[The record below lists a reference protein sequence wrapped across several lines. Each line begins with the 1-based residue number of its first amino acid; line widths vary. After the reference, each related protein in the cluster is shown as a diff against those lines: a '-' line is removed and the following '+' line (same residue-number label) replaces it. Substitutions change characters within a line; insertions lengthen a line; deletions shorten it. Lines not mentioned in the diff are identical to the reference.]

1 MIYNNGM
8 MREKSDIKPNPFMKK
23 NYSLTTP
30 GFIKYAV
37 VAFCVVLFIYLN
49 TISISASAQEPSG
62 AATTPAKAN
71 FHQIQK
77 NFNDYW
83 KGQKV
88 TRGSGY
94 KPFKR
99 WEWYWEPRVNPD
111 GTFPSN
117 NVVVKEWERY
127 SAEHLTDNATGNW
140 KSLSPNKPKD
150 RYTGLGRINCIAF
163 HPKDKNT
170 FWVGTPA
177 GGIFKTTDFGKTWTT
192 IMNDKPVFGVSDI
205 VINKDKPGIM
215 YIATGDASAGGSTG
229 EMNNTGAGDTK
240 SIGVLK
246 STDGG
251 DTWDKTGLNWELSEG
266 KLIGKLVMHPVK
278 YDTLLVATSQGI
290 YKTTDGGLK
299 WTASDTSAN
308 FIDIVYNPANPAIM
322 YAATRVQ
329 LNSSDAKKNR
339 WSQIWRS
346 NNGGDKWDSVT
357 KFEKVTRIK
366 LAVTPQNGELLEAVC
381 VSDQNG
387 LAGVYRFKEKNGTF
401 ALTDTLVKLYK
412 NCSNNYLHSYHD
424 PELRDKSCGGQGDYD
439 LAYAISP
446 VDKNKRFLGGVNT
459 YVSKDGGKEYDL
471 ANYWAD
477 SVAGKS
483 IQKAHADKHW
493 LAFHPLAPDTVF
505 ECNDGGV
512 MFADARNEKI
522 SWTDITAGMEI
533 GQVYRIGCS
542 WLEEDVVIA
551 GFQDN
556 GSQIR
561 TAPEN
566 WQAPSEIGGDGMEC
580 MIDFD
585 SAEIQYASYLNGQ
598 IHRTFN
604 RWQKCDTITKTIKD
618 KNGNQ
623 LTGAWVTPYIM
634 HPWESEILYVGYREI
649 YKSTNRGTKWDKV
662 TATMPNN
669 MGSNDTLLRTLCI
682 SSKNPDVMFAARA
695 LQLFKT
701 SDGWKKLEE
710 IPLKVKDVMVTGIAI
725 APLSP
730 DTVFITFA
738 GYNNAKVFASYDGG
752 KNWENYDTTNSL
764 PKLPV
769 NCIVYEEGTNK
780 GLYVGTDAGVF
791 YKNAGMKSWI
801 PFNKNLPIVMISD
814 LEIEYSSGKIRAATF
829 GRGIWESELYVA
841 PGNYKV
847 NDVEMP
853 KNGGVATG
861 AGTYPAGAKVTMT
874 ATSNKSYS
882 FQGWFENGVKVTDS
896 ASFTFI
902 AQENRNLIARFGHPV
917 GVEEKQN
924 NRILLFPNPTTGIV
938 EIGLDKGTCHD
949 LQRITA
955 TNMQGKTVYASS
967 VIPAGDRFSIDLSSN
982 PQGNYIITFYFKTG
996 EKVSCSLLITR

>member
-1 MIYNNGM
+1 MLL
-8 MREKSDIKPNPFMKK
+8 K
-23 NYSLTTP
+23 NFFLFGTP
-30 GFIKYAV
+30 GFIKSAV
-37 VAFCVVLFIYLN
+37 VAFCIVLLMCLN
-49 TISISASAQEPSG
+49 SITHSASAQEPTG
-62 AATTPAKAN
+62 ASTTPDKAN
-71 FHQIQK
+71 FYEIQK
-77 NFNDYW
+77 KFNENW
-83 KGQKV
+83 KGRKV

-111 GTFPSN
+111 GTFPPN

-127 SAEHLTDNATGNW
+127 SAEHLTDNATGDW

-205 VINKDKPGIM
+205 VINKDKPLIM
-215 YIATGDASAGGSTG
+215 YIATGDRDAGGSVG
-229 EMNNTGAGDTK
+229 EMNNSGVGDTK

-246 STDGG
+246 SPDGG
-251 DTWDKTGLNWELSEG
+251 GSWNKTGLNWELSDG

-278 YDTLLVATSQGI
+278 YDTLLAATNKGI
-290 YKTTDGGLK
+290 YKTTDGGLLWVAK
-299 WTASDTSAN
+299 ETQSAN
-308 FIDIVYNPANPAIM
+308 FIDIVYNPANPEII

-329 LNSSDAKKNR
+329 YNYSDTAKNR
-339 WSQIWRS
+339 WAQIWRS

-357 KFEKVTRIK
+357 KFKKVTRIN

-387 LAGVYRFKEKNGTF
+387 LAGVYRFKEKDNVF
-401 ALTDTLVKLYK
+401 KMTDTLVKLYK
-412 NCSNNYLHSYHD
+412 NCSNNYLHSFHD
-424 PELRDKSCGGQGDYD
+424 PELKDSPCGGQGDYD

-446 VDKNKRFLGGVNT
+446 VEPNKRFLGGVNT

-477 SVAGKS
+477 SVASKS
-483 IQKAHADKHW
+483 IQRAHADKHW

-512 MFADARNEKI
+512 MFANARNEKI
-522 SWTDITAGMEI
+522 IWTDITAGMEI

-542 WLEEDVVIA
+542 WLEKDAVIA

-556 GSQIR
+556 GSQVR
-561 TAPEN
+561 TAPGN
-566 WQAPSEIGGDGMEC
+566 WQAPPEIGGDGMEC

-585 SAEIQYASYLNGQ
+585 SAQIQYAAYTNGL
-598 IHRTFN
+598 IFRTFN

-618 KNGNQ
+618 LSGNQ
-623 LTGAWVTPYIM
+623 LSGAWLTPYIM
-634 HPWESEILYVGYREI
+634 HPWEPEILYVGYREI

-662 TATMPNN
+662 VATMPNN
-669 MGSNDTLLRTLCI
+669 MVYNDTLLRTLCI
-682 SSKNPDVMFAARA
+682 SSKNPDVMFAARKF
-695 LQLFKT
+695 QLFKT
-701 SDGWKKLEE
+701 SDGWKKWEE
-710 IPLKVKDVMVTGIAI
+710 IPLLVKDVMVTGIAI
-725 APLSP
+725 APWGS
-730 DTVFITFA
+730 DTVFITFS

-752 KNWENYDTTNSL
+752 KKWEDYDTTNSL

-791 YKNAGMKSWI
+791 YKNAGMKSWV

-814 LEIEYSSGKIRAATF
+814 LEIEYAGGKIRAATF

-874 ATSNKSYS
+874 ATPNKSYS
-882 FQGWFENGVKVTDS
+882 FQGWFENGVKVNDA

-902 AQENRNLIARFGHPV
+902 AQENRNLIARFGYPI
-917 GVEEKQN
+917 GVDEKPN
-924 NRILLFPNPTTGIV
+924 NRIRLFPNPTTGIV
-938 EIGLDKGTCHD
+938 EIGLDNGTGSD
-949 LQRITA
+949 FQRITA

-967 VIPAGDRFSIDLSSN
+967 VIPAGDRFSIDLSAN
-982 PQGNYIITFYFKTG
+982 ADGNYIITFYFKSG
-996 EKVSCSLLITR
+996 GKVSYTLLITR

>member
-1 MIYNNGM
+1 MEFKFYIMKIQIPVPPRAFY
-8 MREKSDIKPNPFMKK
+8 KS
-23 NYSLTTP
+23 LV
-30 GFIKYAV
+30 FIFAI
-37 VAFCVVLFIYLN
+37 FLFLAIVMVSNL
-49 TISISASAQEPSG
+49 ASAQVPATANQQSG
-62 AATTPAKAN
+62 KVN
-71 FHQIQK
+71 FHEIQK
-77 NFNDYW
+77 QFNDYW
-83 KGQKV
+83 KGRKV
-88 TRGSGY
+88 TKGTGY

-111 GTFPSN
+111 GTFPPN

-127 SAEHLTDNATGNW
+127 SAEHLADNATGDW

-177 GGIFKTTDFGKTWTT
+177 GGIFKTTDFGKTWKT
-192 IMNDKPVFGVSDI
+192 IMNDQPVFGVSDI
-205 VINKDKPGIM
+205 VINKDKPLIM
-215 YIATGDASAGGSTG
+215 YIATGDADAGGSVG
-229 EMNNTGAGDTK
+229 EMNNTTAGDTK

-251 DTWDKTGLNWELSEG
+251 DTWKKTGLNWELSDG
-266 KLIGKLVMHPVK
+266 LLIGKLVMHPVK
-278 YDTLLVATSQGI
+278 YDTLLAATSQGI
-290 YKTTDGGLK
+290 YKTTNGGLIWAARETK
-299 WTASDTSAN
+299 SAN
-308 FIDIVYNPANPAIM
+308 FIDIIYNPANPEIM
-322 YAATRVQ
+322 YAATRAQ
-329 LNSSDAKKNR
+329 LNNDPKKNR

-346 NNGGDKWDSVT
+346 TDGGDKWDSVT
-357 KFEKVTRIK
+357 KFEKVSRIK

-387 LAGVYRFKEKNGTF
+387 LAGVYRFKEKDNVF
-401 ALTDTLVKLYK
+401 KMTDTLVKLYK
-412 NCSNNYLHSYHD
+412 NCSNNYLHGYAD
-424 PELRDKSCGGQGDYD
+424 PELKDNSCGGQGDYD
-439 LAYAISP
+439 LAYAISA
-446 VDKNKRFLGGVNT
+446 VETNKRFLGGINT
-459 YVSKDGGKEYDL
+459 YISKDGGKEYDL

-477 SVAGKS
+477 SVAGKF
-483 IQKAHADKHW
+483 IQRAHADKHW

-512 MFADARNEKI
+512 MFANARNEKI
-522 SWTDITAGMEI
+522 IWTDLTAGMEI

-542 WLEEDVVIA
+542 WLEEDAVIA

-561 TAPEN
+561 TAPGKWE
-566 WQAPSEIGGDGMEC
+566 APPEIGGDGMEC

-585 SAEIQYASYLNGQ
+585 SAQIQYAAYTNGL
-598 IHRTFN
+598 IFRTFN

-618 KNGNQ
+618 KNENQ
-623 LTGAWVTPYIM
+623 LSGAWLTPYIM
-634 HPWESEILYVGYREI
+634 HPWESETLYLGYREI

-662 TATMPNN
+662 NASMPNN
-669 MGSNDTLLRTLCI
+669 MVNNDTLLRTLSI
-682 SSKNPDVMFAARA
+682 SSKNPDVMFAARKF
-695 LQLFKT
+695 QLFKT
-701 SDGWKKLEE
+701 SDGWKKWEE
-710 IPLKVKDVMVTGIAI
+710 ITLPVKDIMVTGIAI
-725 APLSP
+725 APWGS
-730 DTVFITFA
+730 DTVFITFS

-752 KNWENYDTTNSL
+752 KNWEDYDTANSL
-764 PKLPV
+764 PKLPI

-791 YKNAGMKSWI
+791 YKNAGMKNWI
-801 PFNKNLPIVMISD
+801 PFNKDLPIVMISD

-829 GRGIWESELYVA
+829 GRGIWESDLYVA

-861 AGTYPAGAKVTMT
+861 SGTYPAGAKVTMV
-874 ATSNKSYS
+874 ATPNKSYS
-882 FQGWFENGVKVTDS
+882 FQGWFENGVKINDA

-902 AQENRNLIARFGHPV
+902 AQENRNLIARFGYPI

-924 NRILLFPNPTTGIV
+924 NRISLFPNPTTGIV
-938 EIGLDKGTCHD
+938 EIRLEKGTGSD
-949 LQRITA
+949 LQRIIA
-955 TNMQGKTVYASS
+955 TNLQGKRVYECAAK
-967 VIPAGDRFSIDLSSN
+967 VENDHFSMDLSAN

-996 EKVSCSLLITR
+996 GKVSYSLLITK